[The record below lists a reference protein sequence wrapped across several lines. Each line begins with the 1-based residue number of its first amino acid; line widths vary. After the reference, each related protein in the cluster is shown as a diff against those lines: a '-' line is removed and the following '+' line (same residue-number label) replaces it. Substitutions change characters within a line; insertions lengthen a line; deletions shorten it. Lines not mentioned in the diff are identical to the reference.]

1 MKTISTTPIDISQA
15 MQCVADPSAGA
26 IVQFLGTVRNT
37 NQGKPV
43 ISLEYEAHESLAS
56 SLIEEILSTA
66 ISKFDLL
73 RAHCIHRIG
82 KLGIGETAVV
92 VLTSSMHRR
101 EAYGANEYI
110 LNRVK
115 HEVPIWK
122 KEHYPDG
129 SSVWSAQCSGCSS
142 VEHHLEV

>member
-1 MKTISTTPIDISQA
+1 MRIASTPLDL
-15 MQCVADPSAGA
+15 ADAIRQVEDPAAGA

-37 NQGKPV
+37 NQGRSV
-43 ISLEYEAHESLAS
+43 IGLEYEAHEPLAN

-66 ISKFDLL
+66 ISRFDLL
-73 RAHCIHRIG
+73 RAYCCHRIG
-82 KLGIGETAVV
+82 KLAIGETAVL

-101 EAYGANEYI
+101 EAYQANEYI

-122 KEHYPDG
+122 KEYYPDG
-129 SSVWSAQCSGCSS
+129 SSEWSAQCAGCASL
-142 VEHHLEV
+142 EHHPGG